1 MKSTSERFAAA
12 VIGFLAGKHLHRKP
26 RPTTYSLF
34 RESHNIKRELRR
46 LEMEIAS
53 YQKVD

>member
-1 MKSTSERFAAA
+1 MKSTSERFVSA
-12 VIGFLAGKHLHRKP
+12 VVGFLAGTHLHRKP

-34 RESHNIKRELRR
+34 RESRDIKRELRR
-46 LEMEIAS
+46 LEKEIAR